1 MQADANQLTTEVLQ
15 QNPLLAFYMT
25 FVFAVILVAAGG
37 FFASWAF
44 VFYRRNNGKPIL
56 PMTLPWEPRRWSF
69 VEVFFIAVGWI
80 TLNMIMANVAAL
92 MLGVTKASSAT
103 LELAG
108 AASIGSLITVVLGTL
123 WICVRYNTNAEH
135 VGFGPIRGKTLAVGL
150 IGGLTV
156 IPLMYIVMG
165 VVSSLSQSKY
175 EHPLID
181 SAVES
186 ATFPKYLM
194 AVFAAAI
201 VAPIVE
207 EFLFRVVLQGWLQ
220 SIPFRSLAETI
231 VGGEA
236 SSSPKYA
243 ATAFDGASAR
253 IATPNMSTQSMATP
267 TMATPA
273 NVTLNDYSGPIAN
286 DTVRVQAEPTS
297 PAATTEP
304 TIPSEMLPTIS
315 GIYQPSATLNTVE
328 NTPEVPV
335 PENAIRP
342 PFWPSIIAGVLFGVM
357 HYGYG
362 VSFIPL
368 SFLGIFLGWIYRQT
382 HSIWPCILIHMML
395 NSFSM
400 MMLGLVILMKQA
412 GIEVQ

>member
-1 MQADANQLTTEVLQ
+1 MQADANQLTPEVLQ
-15 QNPLLAFYMT
+15 QNPLLGFYLT
-25 FVFAVILVAAGG
+25 FVFAIILVAAGG
-37 FFASWAF
+37 FLASWAF
-44 VFYRRNNGKPIL
+44 VFYRRNHGQPIL

-69 VEVFFIAVGWI
+69 VEVFFIVIGWI
-80 TLNMIMANVAAL
+80 ALNMIMANTAAL
-92 MLGVTKASSAT
+92 MLGITKTSNAT

-135 VGFGPIRGKTLAVGL
+135 VGFGPIRGKTIAVGL
-150 IGGLTV
+150 IGGLAV

-207 EFLFRVVLQGWLQ
+207 EFLFRVLLQGWLQ

-236 SSSPKYA
+236 NRSPNYA
-243 ATAFDGASAR
+243 TPAFDGASAS
-253 IATPNMSTQSMATP
+253 IVTPNNAT
-267 TMATPA
+267 
-273 NVTLNDYSGPIAN
+273 LRDYSAPIAN
-286 DTVRVQAEPTS
+286 ETVRVQAEPTS
-297 PAATTEP
+297 PT
-304 TIPSEMLPTIS
+304 MS
-315 GIYQPSATLNTVE
+315 GIYQPSATLNSAE
-328 NTPEVPV
+328 NTSEVPAPGPV

-412 GIEVQ
+412 GIELQ

>member
-1 MQADANQLTTEVLQ
+1 MQADANPISPEVLQ
-15 QNPLLAFYMT
+15 QNPLLAFYLT
-25 FVFAVILVAAGG
+25 FVFAVILVAATG
-37 FFASWAF
+37 FLASWAF
-44 VFYRRNNGKPIL
+44 VFYRRNHGQPIL

-69 VEVFFIAVGWI
+69 VEVFFIVIGWI
-80 TLNMIMANVAAL
+80 ALNMIMANATAL
-92 MLGVTKASSAT
+92 MLGVTKASNAT

-135 VGFGPIRGKTLAVGL
+135 VGFGQIRGKTIAVGL
-150 IGGLTV
+150 ISGLAV
-156 IPLMYIVMG
+156 IPLMYIMMG

-186 ATFPKYLM
+186 ATFTKYLM

-207 EFLFRVVLQGWLQ
+207 EFLFRVLLQGWLQ

-231 VGGEA
+231 VGGDA
-236 SSSPKYA
+236 NSSPSHSMPA
-243 ATAFDGASAR
+243 IDGATR
-253 IATPNMSTQSMATP
+253 SMATSN
-267 TMATPA
+267 TAASNMAAPVDA
-273 NVTLNDYSGPIAN
+273 TLYDDSAHNAN

-297 PAATTEP
+297 PAESISTAESVRT
-304 TIPSEMLPTIS
+304 MS
-315 GIYQPSATLNTVE
+315 GIYQPSGTLNATE
-328 NTPEVPV
+328 SRSEVPA

-342 PFWPSIIAGVLFGVM
+342 PFWPSIVAGVLFGVM

-412 GIEVQ
+412 GIEIK

>member
-1 MQADANQLTTEVLQ
+1 MQADANPITPEVLQ
-15 QNPLLAFYMT
+15 QNPLLAFYLT

-37 FFASWAF
+37 FLAAWAF
-44 VFYRRNNGKPIL
+44 VFYRRNHGTPIL

-69 VEVFFIAVGWI
+69 VEVFFIVIGWI
-80 TLNMIMANVAAL
+80 ALNMIMANAAAL
-92 MLGVTKASSAT
+92 MLGITKGSNAT

-135 VGFGPIRGKTLAVGL
+135 VGFGPIRGKTIAVGL
-150 IGGLTV
+150 IGGLAV

-207 EFLFRVVLQGWLQ
+207 EFLFRVLLQGWLQ

-236 SSSPKYA
+236 NRSPNY
-243 ATAFDGASAR
+243 
-253 IATPNMSTQSMATP
+253 ATP
-267 TMATPA
+267 TLDVATASNGTPGNA
-273 NVTLNDYSGPIAN
+273 TLSDYSAPIAN

-297 PAATTEP
+297 PAEP
-304 TIPSEMLPTIS
+304 TTALETVRTMS
-315 GIYQPSATLNTVE
+315 GIYQPSTTLNSAE
-328 NTPEVPV
+328 NTSDVPAPGPV

-412 GIEVQ
+412 GIEIQ

>member
-1 MQADANQLTTEVLQ
+1 MQADANPITPELLQ
-15 QNPLLAFYMT
+15 QNPLLGVYLT
-25 FVFAVILVAAGG
+25 FVFAVILVAATG

-44 VFYRRNNGKPIL
+44 VFYRRNQGKPIL

-69 VEVFFIAVGWI
+69 VEVFFIVIGWI
-80 TLNMIMANVAAL
+80 ALNMIMASSAAL
-92 MLGVTKASSAT
+92 ILGVSKAPNAT

-123 WICVRYNTNAEH
+123 WICVRYNTNVEH
-135 VGFGPIRGKTLAVGL
+135 VGFGPIRGKLVATGL
-150 IGGLTV
+150 IGGLAT
-156 IPLMYIVMG
+156 IPLMYVVMG
-165 VVSSLSQSKY
+165 IVSSISQSKY
-175 EHPLID
+175 DHPLID

-186 ATFPKYLM
+186 ATLVKYLL

-231 VGGEA
+231 VGGDA
-236 SSSPKYA
+236 NKAPSYSMPA
-243 ATAFDGASAR
+243 IDGATPS
-253 IATPNMSTQSMATP
+253 IAASNIAAPVDAT
-267 TMATPA
+267 
-273 NVTLNDYSGPIAN
+273 LYDYSAHNAN
-286 DTVRVQAEPTS
+286 DTIRVQAEPTS
-297 PAATTEP
+297 PAVSTSTADTART
-304 TIPSEMLPTIS
+304 MS
-315 GIYQPSATLNTVE
+315 GIYQPSGTLNSAE
-328 NTPEVPV
+328 QASEVAV

-342 PFWPSIIAGVLFGVM
+342 PFWPSIVAGVLFGVM

-412 GIEVQ
+412 GIETP

>member
-1 MQADANQLTTEVLQ
+1 MQADANPITPEVLQ
-15 QNPLLAFYMT
+15 QNPLLAFYLT

-92 MLGVTKASSAT
+92 MLGVTQASSAT

-135 VGFGPIRGKTLAVGL
+135 VGFGPIHGKTIAVGL
-150 IGGLTV
+150 IGGLAV

-231 VGGEA
+231 VGGDA
-236 SSSPKYA
+236 SSSSKYA
-243 ATAFDGASAR
+243 APAFDGASAS
-253 IATPNMSTQSMATP
+253 IA

-273 NVTLNDYSGPIAN
+273 NATLNDYSAPIAN

-297 PAATTEP
+297 PAEP
-304 TIPSEMLPTIS
+304 KTPSDMVQTMN
-315 GIYQPSATLNTVE
+315 GIYQPSATLNSAE
-328 NTPEVPV
+328 NTSAVPV

-400 MMLGLVILMKQA
+400 MMLGLVIQMKQA
-412 GIEVQ
+412 GIEVP